1 MADPVTVSRA
11 AALVVPLDRALEAAV
26 GPKLGRLAELAELAG
41 MAGLAGGEEAAGSA
55 GPAAAGISVPSG
67 FAVTVAGFRR
77 QADHLGLAGLAP
89 EAARARL
96 LTEAV
101 EPDLAAAITAAYE
114 ELCEQ
119 RLDLGLPVAVRSS
132 AVGEDGATASFAGVF
147 DTFLGMSGSGRVLDA
162 VRRCWASLFGSR
174 ALAYREGVEPDGREM
189 PTAMAVGVLELVPA
203 RASGVAFSVH
213 PVTGARDRVVIEANF
228 GCGEAVVQGLVT
240 PDHIQVGLD
249 GRVIDLAV
257 NRKDVISVFD
267 YVAGEVTLRPMPLR
281 LRTRPVLDAEQLAA
295 VARAVRAV
303 ASHYGHPVDVEWAI
317 SRHRRP
323 GDPVTVLQARPVT
336 VLNEAAQVETAAY
349 PSAQVEPG
357 EPELVWD
364 PVAFAAKYVFGQ
376 QDADEGTS

>member
-1 MADPVTVSRA
+1 M
-11 AALVVPLDRALEAAV
+11 PLDRGLEREV
-26 GPKLGRLAELAELAG
+26 GAKLGRLAELAALV
-41 MAGLAGGEEAAGSA
+41 GSA
-55 GPAAAGISVPSG
+55 GSIGRGLSVPSG
-67 FAVTVAGFRR
+67 FAVTVAGYRH
-77 QADHLGLAGLAP
+77 QAAHLGLAGLAP
-89 EAARARL
+89 EAARSRL

-101 EPDLAAAITAAYE
+101 EPALASAITAAYD

-119 RLDLGLPVAVRSS
+119 HLDLGLPVAVRSS
-132 AVGEDGATASFAGVF
+132 AVGEDGAATSFAGAF
-147 DTFLGMSGSGRVLDA
+147 DTFLGMSGSTRVLDA

-174 ALAYREGVEPDGREM
+174 ALAYREGVESGGPPA

-249 GRVIDLAV
+249 GRVIDHIV

-267 YVAGEVTLRPMPLR
+267 YVAGEVTSRPMPLR
-281 LRTRPVLDAEQLAA
+281 LRGRRVLDAEQIAA
-295 VARAVRAV
+295 VAHAVQVV
-303 ASHYGHPVDVEWAI
+303 ASHYGHPVDVEWAV

-323 GDPVTVLQARPVT
+323 GDPVTVLQARPITVLQARPVT
-336 VLNEAAQVETAAY
+336 VLHPDAGQLETASQPPAHR
-349 PSAQVEPG
+349 PGEPG
-357 EPELVWD
+357 EADEPGLVWD

-376 QDADEGTS
+376 HDADEGAP